1 MKISPQLFPFLIQL
15 IFFLANPFSFCPGH
29 QGKCDIVNSRVFS
42 SRRHLRQFKRRL
54 QQQKLR
60 RKHRRKSRR
69 VKRDRSLLAVTQQA
83 ATVPRHWPRWCKKV
97 AFFRVFR
104 QDFTLC
110 LYTHHFSQDAILAY
124 SNPNIGT
131 TIYGYKDKK
140 YYQEMGKYKLQVL
153 SSSSCT
159 IRYCAIHLCF
169 ILSHG
174 IGYNDTF
181 QVMKVMYRNN

>member
-42 SRRHLRQFKRRL
+42 SRRHLRQFKVRL
-54 QQQKLR
+54 QQKQRRHR
-60 RKHRRKSRR
+60 RKHRRKSR

-110 LYTHHFSQDAILAY
+110 LYTHHFSQDTILAY

-131 TIYGYKDKK
+131 TVYGYRDKK

-153 SSSSCT
+153 LDTAQFIYVSSFHM
-159 IRYCAIHLCF
+159 AWL
-169 ILSHG
+169 
-174 IGYNDTF
+174 
-181 QVMKVMYRNN
+181 